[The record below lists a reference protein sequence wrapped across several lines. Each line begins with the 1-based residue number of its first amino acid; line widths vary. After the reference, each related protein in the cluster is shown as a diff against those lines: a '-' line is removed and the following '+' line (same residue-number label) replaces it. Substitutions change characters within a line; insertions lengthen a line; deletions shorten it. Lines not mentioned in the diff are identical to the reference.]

1 MGTPCTNIDQ
11 FRRDVI
17 GACSASYR
25 SAHCQAAI
33 VEATGTYGTAC
44 FHGSV
49 FDGEALIACDSS
61 GGLIGKYCDRNFYT
75 NCNTGPTHEQRALHP
90 RPMATCDTGAA
101 CDNATMLYRDV
112 FTKWYHSRTN
122 DAVYREMLTGEMVDV
137 RAVEKQFEAG
147 VRATSTEWNQKVQVA
162 NLHLSGKKKRELIL
176 GIIPGNSA
184 TQVESRES
192 RTRLCNGT
200 NKGPVWTTHYSDA
213 DRAHYWY
220 NSETEESHRVHPDTG
235 VMPNGMTV
243 RTATRVNLCTSAR
256 RVLGG
261 TTAEVMRQLCK
272 FASGGRDAPLPT
284 DTAYDTFAVPTGYR
298 FLDYYERNTD
308 VQEEAW
314 PHLRSAALVCVA
326 MQRGT
331 VADLVRHLRSVDEL
345 DAYFAAGNAGEM
357 VPLLICIGNG
367 NAVPDDATVGG
378 MEYTITRLR
387 ESIARETKQPLVE
400 LAELLIH
407 ECTGE

>member
-1 MGTPCTNIDQ
+1 
-11 FRRDVI
+11 
-17 GACSASYR
+17 
-25 SAHCQAAI
+25 
-33 VEATGTYGTAC
+33 
-44 FHGSV
+44 
-49 FDGEALIACDSS
+49 
-61 GGLIGKYCDRNFYT
+61 
-75 NCNTGPTHEQRALHP
+75 
-90 RPMATCDTGAA
+90 
-101 CDNATMLYRDV
+101 MLYRDV
-112 FTKWYHSRTN
+112 FTKWYHSRKN
-122 DAVYREMLTGEMVDV
+122 DAVYSEMFTGAMVDV
-137 RAVEKQFEAG
+137 RALEKQFEAG
-147 VRATSTEWNQKVQVA
+147 VRATSTEWHRKVQAA

-184 TQVESRES
+184 KQVEHRES
-192 RTRLCNGT
+192 RAPPRN
-200 NKGPVWTTHYSDA
+200 GPVWTTHYSEA
-213 DRAHYWY
+213 GRAHYWY
-220 NSETEESHRVHPDTG
+220 NSETEESHWVHPDTG

-298 FLDYYERNTD
+298 FLGYYERNMD

-314 PHLRSAALVCVA
+314 PHLRSAVLACVA

-331 VADLVRHLRSVDEL
+331 VVDLVRHLRSVDDL

-357 VPLLICIGNG
+357 VPLLICIGCG
-367 NAVPDDATVGG
+367 NAFPDDATVGG

-400 LAELLIH
+400 LVELLIR